1 MRVFLS
7 YNARDSEFADEF
19 RRHLANEQIRV
30 WDPAHELLPGS
41 NWLLQTGKAFERA
54 DAVVF
59 LLSKDSTASP
69 TLRREVEYVISNE
82 KFADRVIPVLLENN
96 LDNVPWILMK
106 MNVVNAA
113 DGDAKRA
120 ASQVAQALRP
130 PVKVKFRPP
139 RRLSLKR
146 EASKTPAQK
155 TKRR

>member
-19 RRHLANEQIRV
+19 RQSLANEQIRV

-120 ASQVAQALRP
+120 ANQVAQALRP
-130 PVKVKFRPP
+130 PVKVKFR
-139 RRLSLKR
+139 
-146 EASKTPAQK
+146 A
-155 TKRR
+155 